1 MKALII
7 YDSTFGNTKRIAE
20 SIAKGFGH
28 DILAIPVATVSW
40 HMLDGIDVLIVGSPT
55 QGGRPT
61 KNIQEFINTIPD
73 KGLQGVRIAGFDTRF
88 KESEQ
93 NFALRLLI
101 KTIKYAAEKITASL
115 ASKGGMNVVAEGF
128 FVTGKEGPLVEG
140 EPDRAEKWGASL
152 LQSLK
157 K

>member
-1 MKALII
+1 MKALVI

-20 SIAKGFGH
+20 SIAKGFGY
-28 DILAIPVATVSW
+28 DISAIPVATVSR

-61 KNIQEFINTIPD
+61 KNIQEFIHTIPD
-73 KGLQGVRIAGFDTRF
+73 NGLQGVRVAGFDTRF

-101 KTIKYAAEKITASL
+101 KTIKYAAEKIAARL
-115 ASKGGMNVVAEGF
+115 MSKGGINAIAEGF

-140 EPDRAEKWGASL
+140 EPDRAEKWGESL
-152 LQSLK
+152 VSSS
-157 K
+157 